1 MRRPKTLSGSYLD
14 RLEDNLVDRLSV
26 QGAQSVRR
34 GSELVIQAGKKGQT
48 SGRRTN
54 GYRWAILVNA
64 AINETLFDDYIL
76 ARLWDPTTD
85 TYADEPIV
93 IAKAYHLM
101 RSTLDGQ
108 TVNYLDGEPDR
119 TYTYDD
125 NEGGQVRQVDD
136 GVDQWEER
144 VDPAW
149 YEGELIRI
157 APVPAIA
164 IEPEAEFSGTATF
177 GGVSPQRI
185 TRSSGSWVDDGFTV
199 GATIT
204 IAGTANNDG
213 TYTLATVGATLM
225 TVDGPGFITELDVA
239 CTITQ
244 GIIANWQDVNRE
256 ARKFRRVETEVCLG
270 SCLEFDGSG
279 CIAFDTGV
287 NGTVQ
292 ATVVNGGSLSIV
304 AGTPNKLRLTLTRVI
319 VTFSRNA
326 CGVLVAVG
334 SQATTSIT
342 SDLNLDQCT

>member
-1 MRRPKTLSGSYLD
+1 MSRRRSTRKALERINAASLTRFNVLGARAVRGPGELTLSVP
-14 RLEDNLVDRLSV
+14 R
-26 QGAQSVRR
+26 RR
-34 GSELVIQAGKKGQT
+34 G

-54 GYRWAILVNA
+54 GYQWAILVNA
-64 AINETLFDDYIL
+64 AINETLFDDYLL
-76 ARLWDPTTD
+76 ARLWDPATD

-93 IAKAYHLM
+93 IAKPYHLM

-119 TYTYDD
+119 SYTYDD

-177 GGVSPQRI
+177 GGASPQRI
-185 TRSSGSWVDDGFTV
+185 IRSSGSWVDDGFIV

-204 IAGTANNDG
+204 VAGTANNDG

-225 TVDGPGFITELDVA
+225 TVDGPGFVTELDVA

-244 GIIANWQDVNRE
+244 GIVAHWQDVNRE
-256 ARKFRRVETEVCLG
+256 ARKFRRVEAEVCLG

-279 CIAFDTGV
+279 CIAFDTDV
-287 NGTVQ
+287 NSTVQ
-292 ATVVNGGSLSIV
+292 ATVVTGGSLSIV
-304 AGTPNKLRLTLTRVI
+304 AGTPNKLRLTLTRSI

-326 CGVLVAVG
+326 CGVLVAVSAAG
-334 SQATTSIT
+334 TTSVT
-342 SDLNLDQCT
+342 SDLNLDECS